1 MMKKEV
7 KGIIALSGVLAVL
20 GGGLAVMKLTDKSG
34 SESSDSKDITAV
46 QTTTAPAGSGTILVS
61 DGSSDSEGLVVKVHV
76 KNSEDEFDVVMT
88 DRPTD
93 TIAAKYNIEGCEDL
107 DIDTGVVSTLV
118 NNINGIASS
127 GLIAENCSD
136 LSKYGLDNPEISGEM
151 TYESGK
157 TVKYHVGIKNPANTG
172 TSYFMV
178 EGSND
183 VHVVENSRFANYYKT
198 VKDFI
203 SKTMLAS
210 PADEDMPIV
219 ESLILERE
227 DLDYRIVLEPSETST
242 DSNAGGTSAT
252 HEMIEPLSSYLNV
265 EKSSEITHGMFGLV
279 ASDIYAYRCTAEE
292 LKNAGLD
299 KPFCRTEMKC
309 DDGNNYVLLLSKMQS
324 DEENGQFCY
333 AMFEGGKVIY
343 TLTAEKAQWVTV
355 MPVDIASRI
364 MVGNTVWN
372 ITDLSVRLST
382 GESGVFRLAP
392 IDPTK
397 ETNNT
402 AEDFT
407 AELNGEEIQYE
418 RFRRF
423 YKYLVS
429 ANAEDL
435 VIGDVTPEGEPLVV
449 LEYTDGYVGRDYKFE
464 FYEYSPMTVLVAV
477 DGECRF
483 FGSRAY
489 VDNLIENVRRLET
502 NEEFLT
508 TWK

>member
-1 MMKKEV
+1 MKKEV
-7 KGIIALSGVLAVL
+7 KGIIALGGVLAVL
-20 GGGLAVMKLTDKSG
+20 GGGLAVMKLTDKTG
-34 SESSDSKDITAV
+34 SEASDSSDTAAV
-46 QTTTAPAGSGTILVS
+46 ETTTAPVGSGIVLVG
-61 DGSSDSEGLVVKVHV
+61 DGEEPQEGLVSKLHV
-76 KNSEDEFDVVMT
+76 KNADDEFDIIMT
-88 DRPTD
+88 DPPTEQ
-93 TIAAKYNIEGCEDL
+93 IAAKYSIDGCEDL
-107 DIDTGVVSTLV
+107 DIDTGIVATLV
-118 NNINGIASS
+118 NNVNGIQSA

-136 LSKYGLDNPEISGEM
+136 FSKYGLDNPEISAEM
-151 TYESGK
+151 TYDSGK
-157 TVKYHVGIKNPANTG
+157 TVKYYVGIKNPADTT
-172 TSYFMV
+172 TSYFRV
-178 EGSND
+178 DGSND
-183 VHVVENSRFANYYKT
+183 VYIIENSRVANYYKT
-198 VKDFI
+198 VKEFI
-203 SKTMLAS
+203 SKSMLES

-219 ESLILERE
+219 ESLIVERE

-252 HEMIEPLSSYLNV
+252 HEMIEPLSAYLNV
-265 EKSSEITHGMFGLV
+265 EESSKITHGMFGLTATDV
-279 ASDIYAYRCTAEE
+279 YAYRCTADD

-309 DDGNNYVLLLSKMQS
+309 DDGNDYVLLLSGMQN
-324 DEENGQFCY
+324 DEEKGQFCY

-343 TLTAEKAQWVTV
+343 TLSADKAPWVTV

-372 ITDLSVRLST
+372 ITDLSITLST
-382 GESGVFRLAP
+382 GEKNVFRLAP
-392 IDPTK
+392 IDPDK

-407 AELNGEEIQYE
+407 AELNGKEIQYE

-435 VIGDVTPEGEPLVV
+435 VIDKVTPEGEPLVV

-477 DGECRF
+477 NGECRF

-502 NEEFLT
+502 DEEFLT